1 MPAVIIH
8 GEEDAV
14 KSLMDKYM
22 EHKGKVRAF
31 KVGEVANW
39 GPEMCEIIEVDGDDI
54 FAKLGP
60 NKGWYTKEEIN
71 NLGLDWRKAE
81 ESNMAG
87 REVTAQTNSSDEE
100 LFNLITPIY
109 IYNYADVRY
118 KDKAQAAFNKL
129 KTMGYLEDAEELDDV
144 NEEVWAI
151 YDKLVIKM
159 AEEYMP
165 SFEPTH
171 DNYGAQCF
179 IPINP
184 IPSSSTKNGKLA
196 GDSLGHFA
204 IYEDYDMLVK
214 DMQEIEASITDSENR
229 EVTAKRIDDVYY
241 PNYDDYKESFW
252 KNNYEVKVTENG
264 ITFIVNADNEQE
276 AFDYIIDY
284 CEEKLPGLVS
294 SYDELKED
302 GYNDQEM
309 EDFIQGGNHGL
320 YLTTHYVNLHEIG
333 ERKAQKGLG
342 GPRLQDGGV
351 STCVC
356 PKCGYKMDHDRG
368 KPCLETN
375 CPKCGAKMLG
385 ERKAQYS
392 GQSVFAET
400 LESLAD
406 VIKEEGK
413 NSMYSY
419 DRLEKLGHPL
429 FQGADYD
436 SVYIEDVKKYYNKM
450 IENMA
455 KKYMPS
461 YKPVRDADNR
471 MYFKAKNSHEQ
482 VLLGGYD
489 GTYFLSNN
497 YPYIERAMK
506 YAERRLQNER
516 KADLTEREVG
526 NARTKLEDV
535 KLDLQ
540 EWLSTVKRKY
550 QTSGKELPES
560 IIEKTEKAN
569 SIISNMMAA
578 L

>member
-8 GEEDAV
+8 GEEGAV

-81 ESNMAG
+81 ESDMAG
-87 REVTAQTNSSDEE
+87 REVTA
-100 LFNLITPIY
+100 
-109 IYNYADVRY
+109 
-118 KDKAQAAFNKL
+118 KK
-129 KTMGYLEDAEELDDV
+129 
-144 NEEVWAI
+144 
-151 YDKLVIKM
+151 
-159 AEEYMP
+159 
-165 SFEPTH
+165 
-171 DNYGAQCF
+171 
-179 IPINP
+179 
-184 IPSSSTKNGKLA
+184 
-196 GDSLGHFA
+196 
-204 IYEDYDMLVK
+204 
-214 DMQEIEASITDSENR
+214 
-229 EVTAKRIDDVYY
+229 IDDVYY

-356 PKCGYKMDHDRG
+356 PKCGYKIDHDRG
-368 KPCLETN
+368 KPCLETD

-385 ERKAQYS
+385 ERKA
-392 GQSVFAET
+392 
-400 LESLAD
+400 
-406 VIKEEGK
+406 
-413 NSMYSY
+413 
-419 DRLEKLGHPL
+419 
-429 FQGADYD
+429 
-436 SVYIEDVKKYYNKM
+436 
-450 IENMA
+450 
-455 KKYMPS
+455 
-461 YKPVRDADNR
+461 
-471 MYFKAKNSHEQ
+471 
-482 VLLGGYD
+482 
-489 GTYFLSNN
+489 
-497 YPYIERAMK
+497 
-506 YAERRLQNER
+506 
-516 KADLTEREVG
+516 DLTESEVG

-550 QTSGKELPES
+550 QTSGRELPES
-560 IIEKTEKAN
+560 IIEKAEKAN